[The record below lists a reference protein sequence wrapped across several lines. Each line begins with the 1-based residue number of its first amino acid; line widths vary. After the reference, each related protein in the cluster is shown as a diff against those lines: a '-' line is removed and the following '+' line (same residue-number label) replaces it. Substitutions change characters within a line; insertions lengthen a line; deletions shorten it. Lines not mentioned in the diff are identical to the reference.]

1 MDDLKVILFIMVT
14 SIVSVAASLYM
25 IRLNQNETIL
35 NMVAE
40 GVSANEAAMAIRGD
54 YSKKD
59 IVIYTEARK

>member
-1 MDDLKVILFIMVT
+1 
-14 SIVSVAASLYM
+14 M